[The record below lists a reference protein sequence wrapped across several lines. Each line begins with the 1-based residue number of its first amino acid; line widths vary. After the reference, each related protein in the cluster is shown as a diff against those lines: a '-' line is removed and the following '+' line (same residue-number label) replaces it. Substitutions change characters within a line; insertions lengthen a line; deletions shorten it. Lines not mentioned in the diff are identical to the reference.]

1 MKKLTTTA
9 LALAISTAF
18 LTGCGEQTR
27 AEKAQSYDERIEAL
41 EAKLEKAAEA
51 GDVEAL
57 VAADKGLKALK
68 AKKGR
73 EIGYHEGKGSADPF
87 MGRYVNV
94 FDDSEWQRLNEKYHN
109 GALGARLEEV
119 ILEPKRI
126 TYRYADGDDVVKEF
140 PGGAELEKVETHGR
154 VLKDTLHYYH
164 DPDSSGSSQ
173 FKIHENGLLY
183 PKVLPRVA
191 LEKVE

>member
-9 LALAISTAF
+9 LALAISTAL
-18 LTGCGEQTR
+18 LTGCGEETR
-27 AEKAQSYDERIEAL
+27 AEKAQSYEDRIEAL

-51 GDVEAL
+51 GDVEAM

-73 EIGYHEGKGSADPF
+73 EIGYYEGKGSADPF

-94 FDDSEWQRLNEKYHN
+94 YDDSEWQRINERHYD
-109 GALGARLEEV
+109 GALGSRLEEV
-119 ILEPKRI
+119 VLEPKRI
-126 TYRYADGDDVVKEF
+126 TYRHADGEETVVEF
-140 PGGAELEKVETHGR
+140 PGGAELEKVETTGR
-154 VLKDTLHYYH
+154 VVRDTLHFFY
-164 DPDSSGSSQ
+164 DTDSSGSRQ
-173 FKIHENGLLY
+173 FTIDDDGRLT
-183 PKVLPRVA
+183 PKPGERVL